1 VYSSTRESAIL
12 VQGSEGY
19 DKKGNMQS
27 KKIEIF
33 IDVKSIVGS
42 ILDYAT
48 SKDIDLIV
56 I

>member
-1 VYSSTRESAIL
+1 
-12 VQGSEGY
+12 
-19 DKKGNMQS
+19 MQS